1 MEIVKFAVS
10 VCFFREKR
18 CGKHCSEPVETRW
31 KTGRFGK
38 MPNGEEEKKA
48 SDEAKSGRIYTISP
62 RSGECG

>member
-10 VCFFREKR
+10 VCFFREKW
-18 CGKHCSEPVETRW
+18 CGKHCSESVETRW
-31 KTGRFGK
+31 KTGGFGK